1 MKCRWPNPVMRFR
14 PLGIAS
20 APSGPPFAKTAK
32 GRPPRMSHYYH
43 SEVIFNTGYFMASE
57 KPAAMHAPP
66 AIIPSALV
74 DSSCIR
80 LGTFGTWI
88 ATALKYWASK
98 TGVSYLAGVDAN
110 VTKGTKAVGV
120 NIDGQAYLAADPQG
134 NVGLVRAFAPTAVVG
149 GSSRGAGLIIGSAT
163 FQSID
168 GFGDY
173 SKTQFSAQVSGKGT
187 VSFATGF
194 NLSSNS
200 SGVQTTAFVGM
211 GHGSRFGGAKNGGL
225 SYAVITP
232 VCHE

>member
-1 MKCRWPNPVMRFR
+1 
-14 PLGIAS
+14 
-20 APSGPPFAKTAK
+20 
-32 GRPPRMSHYYH
+32 MSHYYH